1 MATELKLPELA
12 ENVETV
18 TVSRVLVSIGD
29 RVEVDQSIL
38 EVETDKAAAEVPAS
52 AAGVVA
58 EILAKEGDSIAV
70 GQVILVLNGEAAS
83 APVAAKPE
91 PATPPAEIAPP
102 EPAIKQETE
111 SAPEQPENGKPATEP
126 MPPPPPVAAQPQ
138 AAEAPQKRRRSR
150 SGPVPASPTV
160 RRLAREI
167 GVDVNEV
174 TGTGSGGRITEEDI
188 KNHSR
193 QVNTAVWGTAGW
205 QPKATLPLPDFA
217 RFGVVERVAMNSVK
231 RRTAQNMAQAWSTIP
246 QVTHFERA
254 DVTDLEKLRKQYSKR
269 VEAHG
274 GKLTMT
280 AIIAKVVAA
289 GLQKFPVFNAS
300 FDGANNEILLKKYY
314 NIGIAV
320 DTERGLL
327 VPVLRDVDQK
337 NISEIAVELNE
348 IADRARTGKSRL
360 DEMQGGSFTISNLG
374 GIGGSGFTPIVY
386 PPEVA
391 IMGVS
396 RASVEPV
403 FTEGTFQP
411 RTIMPFS
418 ITYDHRVVDG
428 ADAARFGRWI
438 AEALEQPFLIFLE
451 G

>member
-18 TVSRVLVSIGD
+18 TVSRVLVSVGD
-29 RVEVDQSIL
+29 RIEVDQSIL

-52 AAGVVA
+52 AAGIVA
-58 EILAKEGDSIAV
+58 EIMTKEGDAINV
-70 GQVILVLNGEAAS
+70 GQVILVLNGEATA
-83 APVAAKPE
+83 APAAPPPTTTVSKPE
-91 PATPPAEIAPP
+91 PAPKIEAPP
-102 EPAIKQETE
+102 EPERQAKT
-111 SAPEQPENGKPATEP
+111 
-126 MPPPPPVAAQPQ
+126 PPPAIIAKEAVPTAPPTEDPK
-138 AAEAPQKRRRSR
+138 KRRRSR
-150 SGPVPASPTV
+150 SGPVPASPSV

-167 GVDVNEV
+167 GIDVHEV
-174 TGTGSGGRITEEDI
+174 SGTGSGGRISEEDV

-193 QVNTAVWGTAGW
+193 QVNSAVVGATGW
-205 QPKATLPLPDFA
+205 QPQTTLPLPDFA
-217 RFGVVERVAMNSVK
+217 RYGEVERLAMNSVK

-254 DVTDLEKLRKQYSKR
+254 DVTNMEKLRKKYAKR
-269 VEAHG
+269 VEAEG

-280 AIIAKVVAA
+280 AIVAKVVAA
-289 GLQKFPVFNAS
+289 GLQKFPHFNS
-300 FDGANNEILLKKYY
+300 SLDSANNEILLKKFY
-314 NIGIAV
+314 NIGVAV

-327 VPVLRDVDQK
+327 VPVLRNVDTK
-337 NISEIAVELNE
+337 SITEIAVELNE
-348 IADRARTGKSRL
+348 IAERARTGKSRL

-374 GIGGSGFTPIVY
+374 GIGGTGFSPIVF

-391 IMGVS
+391 IMGIS

-403 FTEGTFQP
+403 FSDGEFRP

-418 ITYDHRVVDG
+418 VTYDHRVIDG
-428 ADAARFGRWI
+428 GDAARFARWI

>member
-1 MATELKLPELA
+1 MAMTTELKLPELA

-18 TVSRVLVSIGD
+18 TVSRVLVSVGD
-29 RVEVDQSIL
+29 RIEVDQSIL

-58 EILAKEGDSIAV
+58 EIRAKEGDSLDV
-70 GQVILVLNGEAAS
+70 GQVILVLNGESTPTA
-83 APVAAKPE
+83 VAAVPPPAAKAEPAAVAEPVREPE
-91 PATPPAEIAPP
+91 PPSVIPTPPSTTVEEVVPTTSAE
-102 EPAIKQETE
+102 E
-111 SAPEQPENGKPATEP
+111 
-126 MPPPPPVAAQPQ
+126 
-138 AAEAPQKRRRSR
+138 PQKRRRSR
-150 SGPVPASPTV
+150 SGPVPASPSV

-167 GVDVNEV
+167 GIDINEV
-174 TGTGSGGRITEEDI
+174 IGTGSGGRISEDDV

-193 QVNTAVWGTAGW
+193 MVNSVVVGAAGW
-205 QPKATLPLPDFA
+205 QPQTTLPLPDFA
-217 RFGVVERVAMNSVK
+217 RYGEVERVAMNSVK

-246 QVTHFERA
+246 QVTHFDRA
-254 DVTDLEKLRKQYSKR
+254 DVTNLEKLRKKYAKR
-269 VEAHG
+269 VEAQG

-280 AIIAKVVAA
+280 AILAKVVAA
-289 GLQKFPVFNAS
+289 GLQKFPIFNS
-300 FDGANNEILLKKYY
+300 SLDSANNEILLKKYY

-327 VPVLRDVDQK
+327 VPVLRDADTK
-337 NISEIAVELNE
+337 NITEIAVELNE
-348 IADRARTGKSRL
+348 IAERARTGKGRL
-360 DEMQGGSFTISNLG
+360 DEMQGSCFTISNLG
-374 GIGGSGFTPIVY
+374 GIGGVGFTPIVN

-403 FTEGTFQP
+403 FVDGEFRP

-418 ITYDHRVVDG
+418 IAYDHRVIDG
-428 ADAARFGRWI
+428 ADAAKFARWI
-438 AEALEQPFLIFLE
+438 AEALEQPFLMFLE